1 MTSSYVL
8 LLATKQTAALDYL
21 RDALCDIA
29 SGIYLLVEKIFDLFF
44 KITEYTM
51 FDNDMILD
59 LFNRMFMIIGVFM
72 FFKLCVSFISYLITP
87 EAVKDKEK
95 GAGKLFGRLITM
107 LILLYVL
114 MPQQGFN
121 LWGVQEADEKYQ
133 FNGLLFGAL
142 YDFQSRVIND
152 GTISKLILG
161 KSVSNSEVEKTNIG
175 EEIAMMIHASFLN
188 IADTDDECKDL
199 AQKNLSSITTIS
211 DVVNSTCQ
219 DNGAKAGYYQYTY
232 NGFMA
237 IIVGIGVCVIVFLFS
252 FDVAVR
258 MIKLGILRLLSPIP
272 AISYI
277 DPKSSKDGMFANYV
291 KTLTSTYLDLFL
303 RLAIIYLVIYL
314 IDNINK
320 NFENLITSNNDV
332 GIEAAVI
339 LISLLFFA
347 AQAPK
352 FIQQALGIKS
362 KGTGLGF
369 GASLIGGAL
378 SGMITGAATGG
389 AWGALTGMA
398 TGAKAG
404 SQNQW
409 AAQNGQ
415 KPNSSATQSAR
426 DRVAQNNTGN
436 YNAKGRSL
444 SAMVGSRI
452 GNRIMGM
459 DRTDV
464 DSAKGNMYYLEG
476 KTRSAQNDF
485 TNNIDGVVDLPGT
498 SKWKNLATQDRNAV
512 LAATEKVE
520 KAKQDLEEM
529 KMSASAGH
537 AVPSSVFNDAQD
549 ALSLAET
556 ELTQAQQQQ
565 QTDYADYN
573 NFINSEYGK
582 AKKHFEIGD
591 ERLKRTDEQHVYRS
605 RPHFKGSTLKN
616 RYNYNGGNG
625 GRYDKFDNHHP
636 HT

>member
-8 LLATKQTAALDYL
+8 LLASKQTAALDYL

-29 SGIYLLVEKIFDLFF
+29 SGIYLLVGKIFDLFF

-219 DNGAKAGYYQYTY
+219 DDGAKAGYYQYTY

-378 SGMITGAATGG
+378 SGMVAGAATGG
-389 AWGALTGMA
+389 VWGALKGTVGGA
-398 TGAKAG
+398 STGA
-404 SQNQW
+404 SNQW
-409 AAQNGQ
+409 AAQNGHAHQ
-415 KPNSSATQSAR
+415 GSATQEARQRGATLGTGEVDPSKSGVFGLVGGRIATAMTGTR
-426 DRVAQNNTGN
+426 DRDIQTTKGAMYAHKNMGEKQKQLLEDMRSSNFDATNMTNDQRSALADAGVRLNDNGQYVITDANGVEQVIGDQDVLDRLQNRAMDHDTKYNKLNSIVSDAQK
-436 YNAKGRSL
+436 YRE
-444 SAMVGSRI
+444 SR
-452 GNRIMGM
+452 
-459 DRTDV
+459 V
-464 DSAKGNMYYLEG
+464 PSAKNPDIGIGKRRVRRQVNDLDSNGNFLGRPEQRLSTYG
-476 KTRSAQNDF
+476 S
-485 TNNIDGVVDLPGT
+485 
-498 SKWKNLATQDRNAV
+498 QD
-512 LAATEKVE
+512 
-520 KAKQDLEEM
+520 
-529 KMSASAGH
+529 
-537 AVPSSVFNDAQD
+537 
-549 ALSLAET
+549 
-556 ELTQAQQQQ
+556 
-565 QTDYADYN
+565 
-573 NFINSEYGK
+573 
-582 AKKHFEIGD
+582 D
-591 ERLKRTDEQHVYRS
+591 EHVNYR
-605 RPHFKGSTLKN
+605 R
-616 RYNYNGGNG
+616 
-625 GRYDKFDNHHP
+625 
-636 HT
+636 

>member
-59 LFNRMFMIIGVFM
+59 LFNRIFMIIGVFM

-175 EEIAMMIHASFLN
+175 EEIAMMIHESFLN

-199 AQKNLSSITTIS
+199 AQKNLNAITTIS

-219 DNGAKAGYYQYTY
+219 DDGAKAGYYQYTY

-378 SGMITGAATGG
+378 SGMVAGAATGG
-389 AWGALTGMA
+389 VWGALKGTVG
-398 TGAKAG
+398 GASAG

-409 AAQNGQ
+409 AAQNGHAHQ
-415 KPNSSATQSAR
+415 GSAAQEAR
-426 DRVAQNNTGN
+426 QRGAALGTGN
-436 YNAKGRSL
+436 VDPSKSNLFGLMGGRIATWATKTTDDDIQKTKGAMYAHKNMGEKQKQILEDMRNNKFMPSQLTDDQRAALEDAGISVNQNGRYVDTATGHVVNTQVVRDNLQNRSMDHDTKYNKLNSL
-444 SAMVGSRI
+444 VSDAQKYRESR
-452 GNRIMGM
+452 
-459 DRTDV
+459 V
-464 DSAKGNMYYLEG
+464 PSAKNPDIGIGKRNVRRQVNQPDDAGNFLGRPEQRLSSYG
-476 KTRSAQNDF
+476 S
-485 TNNIDGVVDLPGT
+485 
-498 SKWKNLATQDRNAV
+498 QD
-512 LAATEKVE
+512 
-520 KAKQDLEEM
+520 D
-529 KMSASAGH
+529 
-537 AVPSSVFNDAQD
+537 
-549 ALSLAET
+549 
-556 ELTQAQQQQ
+556 
-565 QTDYADYN
+565 
-573 NFINSEYGK
+573 EY
-582 AKKHFEIGD
+582 
-591 ERLKRTDEQHVYRS
+591 VNYR
-605 RPHFKGSTLKN
+605 R
-616 RYNYNGGNG
+616 
-625 GRYDKFDNHHP
+625 
-636 HT
+636 